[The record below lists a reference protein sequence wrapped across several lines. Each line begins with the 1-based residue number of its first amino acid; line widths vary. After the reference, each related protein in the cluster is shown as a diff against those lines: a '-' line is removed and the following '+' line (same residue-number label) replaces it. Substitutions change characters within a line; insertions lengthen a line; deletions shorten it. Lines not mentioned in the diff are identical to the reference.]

1 MPRPAAVPPPP
12 ECPSAN
18 DVADDLR
25 ALGLDPT
32 SIARALEAPRDR
44 VYRALVKGWRELHA
58 MPRIGAI
65 AAECGI
71 ADSTVSHALDE
82 LERAGRVRKVRAGV
96 WVPRG

>member
-25 ALGLDPT
+25 ALGLDPAA
-32 SIARALEAPRDR
+32 IARALEAPRDR
-44 VYRALVKGWRELHA
+44 VYRSLVKGWRELHA
-58 MPRIGAI
+58 MPRIRVI
-65 AAECGI
+65 AEECGI
-71 ADSTVSHALDE
+71 ADSTVSKIFDE
-82 LERAGRVRKVRAGV
+82 LLRAGRVRKVRDGV